1 MKSSLIILSLL
12 CCLLACSQ
20 QKLSRKETVTQYY
33 NAFDASDYEKIKMLI
48 ADSIT
53 YTEGDYIMPYLKESL
68 HEKFRW
74 DSVFQPTYKIV
85 ELEELDSQVIATVAV
100 SSLRFEFLK
109 NNPLTCSHKIS
120 FEEGKIAKI
129 EALDCIRADWVV
141 WGQGVDSLVNWTRK
155 YHPELDGFIH
165 DLTMNGAIN
174 YLKAI
179 ELYNNRKDSL

>member
-1 MKSSLIILSLL
+1 MKSLILLSLL

-20 QKLSRKETVTQYY
+20 QKLSHIETVIQYY
-33 NAFDASDYEKIKMLI
+33 NAFDASDYEKIKTLV

-53 YTEGDYIMPYLKESL
+53 YTEGDYIMPYSKESL
-68 HEKFRW
+68 NEKFRW

-85 ELEELDSQVIATVAV
+85 ELEELDSQVMATVAV
-100 SSLRFEFLK
+100 SSSRFDFLK

-120 FEEGKIAKI
+120 FEAGKITKI
-129 EALDCIRADWVV
+129 EAIDCIDADWGV
-141 WGQGVDSLVNWTRK
+141 WQQERDSLVRWTSIH
-155 YHPELDGFIH
+155 HPELDGFIH